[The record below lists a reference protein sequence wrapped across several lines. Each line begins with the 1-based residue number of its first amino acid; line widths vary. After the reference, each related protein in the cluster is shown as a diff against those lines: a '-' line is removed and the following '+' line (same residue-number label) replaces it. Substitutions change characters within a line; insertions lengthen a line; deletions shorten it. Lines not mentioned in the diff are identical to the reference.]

1 MEEKFGI
8 SSLLKGI
15 VKDFWSLLVILGFV
29 FIITA
34 VMGVVYVLTALFV
47 EFFVFVGVIF
57 SIILFFSVI
66 GIGML
71 LNNVFF
77 KKIPEDGG
85 GLWKY
90 FVHHEVP
97 LGDYSTGYRL
107 NFILSRLSFL
117 AIMVVL
123 FVVVLFITGIVNII
137 PNICCVLAPI
147 SIPLIIITITLPAIA
162 WISFTYAFDP
172 YEPEPRGMVILA
184 IVWGMISTFPSLFLN
199 TANSFWMEDL
209 GLSTAVFSAPI
220 VEEFFKSLGFFLIF
234 TQIRDETDGVI
245 YGSAF
250 GAGFS
255 LLENMIYGGQTVFAV
270 GGIGFIFLIGFRSF
284 FNIMGHMLG
293 PAVIGFLIGWTRRY
307 LSPQIAKRTSGP
319 QSHKLSVSFV
329 LICLIVVG
337 FIFSVLNHGMWNF
350 LVSTENVW
358 LILIAL
364 LFGFVQLFMFVGL
377 VILGYFL
384 ATGRYNRRLKEFN
397 SRRRKYG
404 KKPVFR

>member
-1 MEEKFGI
+1 MEEKFGV
-8 SSLLKGI
+8 SNVLKGI
-15 VKDFWSLLVILGFV
+15 LKDFSSLIVILGFV
-29 FIITA
+29 FLITI
-34 VMGVVYVLTALFV
+34 VMGVVYILTALFV

-57 SIILFFSVI
+57 SILLVFLVVGS
-66 GIGML
+66 GIL
-71 LNNVFF
+71 LNRVVFN
-77 KKIPEDGG
+77 KIPQDGR

-90 FVHHEVP
+90 FLHHEVP

-137 PNICCVLAPI
+137 PYICCLLAPI
-147 SIPLIIITITLPAIA
+147 SVPLIIITITLPAMA

-172 YEPEPRGMVILA
+172 YEPEPRGMMILA
-184 IVWGMISTFPSLFLN
+184 IIWGMLSTFPSLFLN
-199 TANSFWMEDL
+199 TANSLWMEDL

-255 LLENMIYGGQTVFAV
+255 LLENMIYGGQTVFMA
-270 GGIGFIFLIGFRSF
+270 GGLGFILLIGFRSF

-293 PAVIGFLIGWTRRY
+293 PAMIGFFIGWTRRY
-307 LSPQIAKRTSGP
+307 LSPQIAKRTSTP
-319 QSHKLSVSFV
+319 ESHKITVIAV
-329 LICLIVVG
+329 LIGLVVLG
-337 FIFSVLNHGMWNF
+337 FIFSVLNHGLWNF

-384 ATGRYNRRLKEFN
+384 ATGRYNKRLKEYQ
-397 SRRRKYG
+397 SRRRRYG
-404 KKPVFR
+404 KKPVFP